1 MNYREAMEYVE
12 SLKVYGSV
20 PGLSMTKALCARLGD
35 PQKQLKF
42 VHIAGTNGKGS
53 VLAYVS
59 AVLQAAGYR
68 VGRYLS
74 PTLFDYRERFQID
87 ARPITQSA
95 LCKYIERIKAAV
107 EQMEASGE
115 AALPGEDGPHPTLF
129 EVETALAFL
138 YFMDKKCDIV
148 VLETGM
154 GGRLD
159 ATNIIPAPICAVI
172 TSISMDHMAY
182 LGDTLTQIATEK
194 AGIIKSGSI
203 VVSARQKPEA
213 MQIIKQAAAK
223 CKCRIFIAD
232 TSRIKGVK
240 SGLKKQ
246 CFSYN
251 KYKNMEIGMPGLYQ
265 LDNAI
270 LAVEV
275 IDALQKQGFKI
286 EPDKVKSGLS
296 QAKWPGRF
304 EIIGQKPLFIID
316 GAHNEDGAARLAQ
329 TIAHYF
335 EDRRIIAIV
344 GVLADKEAEKILSP
358 ICPLTRHLITVT
370 VPDNPRAMHAY
381 ALAGLATE
389 YHDSV
394 TVADSLE
401 EAVEM
406 AYLLAGKDKETV
418 VIAFGSLSYLGA
430 LSHIVEHRDT
440 IRRDF
445 HGRSE

>member
-42 VHIAGTNGKGS
+42 VHISGTNGKGS

-59 AVLQAAGYR
+59 TVLQTAGYR
-68 VGRYLS
+68 VGRYIS
-74 PTLFDYRERFQID
+74 PTMFDYRERFQVD
-87 ARPITQSA
+87 TRSITQSA
-95 LCKYIERIKAAV
+95 LCRYIERVKAAV
-107 EQMEASGE
+107 DQMETSGE
-115 AALPGEDGPHPTLF
+115 AAPSGEEGPHPTLF
-129 EVETALAFL
+129 EVETVLAFL
-138 YFMDKKCDIV
+138 YFKDKKCDIV

-182 LGDTLTQIATEK
+182 LGDTLTQIAIEK

-213 MQIIKQAAAK
+213 MQIIKQTAAK
-223 CKCRIFIAD
+223 YKCRIFIAD
-232 TSRIKGVK
+232 VSRIKRVK

-265 LDNAI
+265 LDNAVVA
-270 LAVEV
+270 LEV

-286 EPDKVKSGLS
+286 EPDKVKAGLL
-296 QAKWPGRF
+296 QAVWPGRF

-316 GAHNEDGAARLAQ
+316 GAHNEDGAIRLAQ
-329 TIAHYF
+329 TILHYF
-335 EDRRIIAIV
+335 EGRRIIAIA
-344 GVLADKEAEKILSP
+344 GVLADKEAEKIISP
-358 ICPLTRHLITVT
+358 VCPMARHLITVT
-370 VPDNPRAMHAY
+370 PPDNPRAMHAY
-381 ALAGLATE
+381 ELANIARE
-389 YHDSV
+389 YHDNV
-394 TVADSLE
+394 TVADSLQ

-406 AYLLAGKDKETV
+406 AYLLVGKDKETV
-418 VIAFGSLSYLGA
+418 VIAFGSLSFLGA
-430 LSHIVEHRDT
+430 LSYIVEHKDT
-440 IRRDF
+440 IRRDS